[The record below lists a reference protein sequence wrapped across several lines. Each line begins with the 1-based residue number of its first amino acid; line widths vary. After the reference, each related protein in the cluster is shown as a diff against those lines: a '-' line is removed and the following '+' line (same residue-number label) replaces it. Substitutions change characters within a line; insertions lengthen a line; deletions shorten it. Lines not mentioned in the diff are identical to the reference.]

1 MTTPLNVE
9 VTSSTTVF
17 PESNGEL
24 KTVPLSIIDSTVVH
38 FSRCAAIWY
47 FDPPKESEFALSRQL
62 LQNALSK
69 TLNSYPQ
76 LSGRLT
82 YSPHCTNQGHT
93 NRYRRFRVT
102 FNAPTDI
109 GVPFVTATSE
119 NTLSDFLPDA
129 ETRKNSVKAWDGA
142 QLPLKGL
149 FPPAPLAFT
158 NDKVPAD
165 APNMTVQLT
174 SFACG
179 SAAVAISI
187 THCFADAQALSQFAK
202 DYSSVARALFS
213 SSPVP
218 TLSPTFDPQLLD
230 NFAAGNID
238 AEEPDPT
245 IQAKARKLPMHIYDN
260 YMPVPNPPW
269 PTEPP
274 ADYSTVSHLP
284 LSPSKPIPWEE
295 WDVKAPCSHRILH
308 FDPDELSK
316 IYDMTVTPEAKI
328 SKLDALLAHVWARI
342 NVSRRLPEGTP
353 TWLDMSF
360 GLRARVNPPLPPSF
374 LGSPILAAA
383 IRYPNTSPSGP
394 VQLSAVATQIRKTI
408 AEFTPD
414 AVSAILHDSAFE
426 VSPQRLWRCFL
437 GKKHVMLTTWLY
449 LGLEEVDF
457 VGTGGPRLR
466 YVGPVMPPCDGLV
479 DVLETLG
486 EAKGHW
492 SSNGVDVSVFLEKNA
507 MDRLLVDSMLWG
519 GQDEGNS
526 A

>member
-1 MTTPLNVE
+1 MATALDVE
-9 VTSSTTVF
+9 VTSSTTIF
-17 PESNGEL
+17 PESKGEL
-24 KTVPLSIIDSTVVH
+24 KTIPLSIIDSTVVH

-47 FDPPKESEFALSRQL
+47 FDPPKAPRFALSGQL
-62 LQNALSK
+62 LQDALTK
-69 TLNSYPQ
+69 TLSSYPQ
-76 LSGRLT
+76 LSGRLS

-109 GVPFVTATSE
+109 GVPFVTAESK
-119 NTLSDFLPDA
+119 NTLSDFLPDT
-129 ETRKNSVKAWDGA
+129 EIRRSSMKAWDGS

-149 FPPAPLAFT
+149 FPSAPLAFT

-165 APNMTVQLT
+165 APNMTIQLT
-174 SFACG
+174 TFAC
-179 SAAVAISI
+179 SSVAVAISI
-187 THCFADAQALSQFAK
+187 THCFADAQALSRFAK
-202 DYSSVARALFS
+202 DYSSIARALFN
-213 SSPVP
+213 SSPIP
-218 TLSPTFDPQLLD
+218 TLSPIFDPQLLD
-230 NFAAGNID
+230 NSAAGNID
-238 AEEPDPT
+238 AEEADPV
-245 IQAKARKLPMHIYDN
+245 IQEKARRLPMHIYDN

-269 PTEPP
+269 PTDPP
-274 ADYSTVSHLP
+274 ADYSTVAHLP

-295 WDVKAPCSHRILH
+295 WNVKAPCSHRILH
-308 FDPDELSK
+308 FTPDELSN
-316 IYDMTVTPEAKI
+316 IYHMTVTPKNKI

-342 NVSRRLPEGTP
+342 NISRQLPEGTL

-360 GLRARVNPPLPPSF
+360 GLRARVNPLLPPSF

-383 IRYPNTSPSGP
+383 IPYPNTSPSTP

-449 LGLEEVDF
+449 LGLEEVNF
-457 VGTGGPRLR
+457 IGTDGPKLR
-466 YVGPVMPPCDGLV
+466 YISPVMPSCDGLV

-507 MDRLLVDSMLWG
+507 MDRLLADPMLWG
-519 GQDEGNS
+519 EQDRDGS